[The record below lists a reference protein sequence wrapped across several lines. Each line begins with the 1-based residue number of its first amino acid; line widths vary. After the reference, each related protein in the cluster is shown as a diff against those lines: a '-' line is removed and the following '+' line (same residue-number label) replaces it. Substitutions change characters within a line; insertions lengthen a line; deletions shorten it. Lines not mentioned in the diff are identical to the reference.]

1 MKEYVSAVC
10 HEASLRRDYIKGTVQ
25 TVYLGGGTPSQL
37 PQEELRRL
45 LLYVN
50 KVYPVADNAEVTVEC
65 NPDDVTPSLAE
76 ALVSVGINRV
86 SMGAQTFSDAR
97 LRFIHR
103 RHSATETAAAVN
115 ILRNAGVS
123 NISLDLM
130 FGFPGETLTEW
141 DKDID
146 AVLALNVEHISAY
159 SLMYEEG
166 TALRR
171 MLDSEQV
178 KEIDEEVSLGMYERL
193 IDRLTAA
200 GYEHYEI
207 SNFARPGFHSRH
219 NSGYWHAE
227 PYLGLGAAAHSYN
240 LTSRQWNV
248 SDVQGYIRSINGGTI
263 PCEIEILNKQTRYN
277 DLITTALRTSIGL
290 SLEDLKQDYGS
301 NFLDYCISQSDK
313 NIRLGLLEITPNKHL
328 RLTRKGLFLS
338 DSVMSDLVMI

>member
-1 MKEYVSAVC
+1 M
-10 HEASLRRDYIKGTVQ
+10 RRDYIKGTVQ

-45 LLYVN
+45 LLYIN
-50 KVYPVADNAEVTVEC
+50 KVYPVATDAEITVEC
-65 NPDDVTPSLAE
+65 NPDDVTPSLAGT
-76 ALVSVGINRV
+76 LVSAGVNRV

-97 LRFIHR
+97 LRLIHR
-103 RHSATETAAAVN
+103 RHDADETAAAVN
-115 ILRNAGVS
+115 ILRNAGVH

-130 FGFPGETLTEW
+130 FGFPKETLAEW

-146 AVLALNVEHISAY
+146 AALALNVEHISAY

-166 TALRR
+166 TPLRR
-171 MLDSEQV
+171 MLDRGQV

-193 IDRLTAA
+193 IDRLTEA

-207 SNFARPGFHSRH
+207 SNFAQPGFRSRH
-219 NSGYWHAE
+219 NSSYWHAE

-240 LTSRQWNV
+240 LASRQWNV
-248 SDVQGYIRSINGGTI
+248 SDVQGYIRAINSGTV
-263 PCEIEILNKQTRYN
+263 PCEVELLDKQARYN

-290 SLEDLKQDYGS
+290 SLKDLKRDYGDEY
-301 NFLDYCISQSDK
+301 LDYCLTQATGNIS
-313 NIRLGLLEITPNKHL
+313 RGLLEITPSAHL

-338 DSVMSDLVMI
+338 DMVMSDLVRV